1 MMEFNSL
8 AYTNQPMQPCSLAQ
22 LSLDQHFSYSLAI
35 DHSLAQPEPT
45 RRPTVPSHP
54 ATFDTPTRKAAKNW
68 SSANQEVSYDPYRST
83 TLSSGMSGKITQI
96 IMPDEDEYNFQLLM
110 PLLAQLSRDDRWF
123 AWIAPPLK
131 LPKQWLLEAGIDIN
145 KIMMLQP
152 KTELD
157 TLELAQ
163 KALRTGTCHAVISWP
178 GQVSKEQLGQLE
190 LAAKSGHSHA
200 IVIQP
205 R

>member
-1 MMEFNSL
+1 MMELNSM
-8 AYTNQPMQPCSLAQ
+8 ANINQPMQPCSLSQ
-22 LSLDQHFSYSLAI
+22 LSLNQHFSYSLAI
-35 DHSLAQPEPT
+35 DPTPTQPTPKG
-45 RRPTVPSHP
+45 RPAVPSHP
-54 ATFDTPTRKAAKNW
+54 ATFNTPTRRAAKSW
-68 SSANQEVSYDPYRST
+68 SSANEEVGYDPYRSA

-152 KTELD
+152 KTEQD

-178 GQVSKEQLGQLE
+178 GQVSKEQLNQLE
-190 LAAKSGHSHA
+190 LAAKSGQSHA